1 MLTYRL
7 ALTHANAANADSPAP
22 SSARSDYSAAS
33 LVSFASPI
41 KSPMSRNLIRL
52 FLSGKKTP
60 ASRPY

>member
-7 ALTHANAANADSPAP
+7 ALTHASAANADSPAP
-22 SSARSDYSAAS
+22 SSASPASAAS

-41 KSPMSRNLIRL
+41 KSPMPRNLIRL